1 MKHVH
6 RQHRHHRQQGAA
18 LVEFALVASMGLV
31 VLLLAVFEFGRLL
44 FIFNTASEATRLG
57 ARLAVVCDANATLIT
72 QRMSVLLP
80 QLNPATVDIHYEPPA
95 CAADPVSARAS
106 CQSVTVAVKPGTT
119 VNTLIP
125 LPNFSV
131 DIPAFATTLTREAMD
146 SSSCT

>member
-6 RQHRHHRQQGAA
+6 RQHRHRHQQGAA
-18 LVEFALVASMGLV
+18 LVEFALVASMGFV

>member
-1 MKHVH
+1 
-6 RQHRHHRQQGAA
+6 
-18 LVEFALVASMGLV
+18 MGFV